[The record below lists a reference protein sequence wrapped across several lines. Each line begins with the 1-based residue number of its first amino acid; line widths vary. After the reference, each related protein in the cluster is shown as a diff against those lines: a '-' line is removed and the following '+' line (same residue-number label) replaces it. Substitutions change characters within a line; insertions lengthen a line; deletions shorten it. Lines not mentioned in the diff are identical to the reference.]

1 MYFGSNV
8 SSANLTT
15 NNILIQRLK
24 PPCGSTSL
32 EKQNR
37 SIDLSTGALVA
48 ILNIVEIIMI
58 AKIQLKKKIYEIILM
73 SLSVSDCLFG
83 FSNVIVSSIFLTQS
97 CKYRTLLEITYVT
110 YVLFILTSIFHLVF
124 IGVDR
129 ALIVLIP
136 FKYETIFTTKRLK
149 IGISLLWI
157 LALTI
162 GVSSYIVFELKTYG
176 NSATRLDPLISQNNT
191 IASRK
196 KVRPIRGRRF
206 QQSAQLV
213 LSIIIVIL
221 DLLMILCYLTI
232 IYHVSYKNSK
242 GMRIKRAEDQRLP
255 VLCVVIASVFVTFTL
270 PFAATRLYLGY
281 VPFWA
286 NYCLILN
293 SGMNSIVYF
302 FRKKIEIWQKRVF
315 KGSQNSSE
323 CFLNG
328 SDTQRKFF
336 MQQKRY
342 QNQSYR
348 P

>member
-1 MYFGSNV
+1 
-8 SSANLTT
+8 
-15 NNILIQRLK
+15 
-24 PPCGSTSL
+24 
-32 EKQNR
+32 
-37 SIDLSTGALVA
+37 
-48 ILNIVEIIMI
+48 
-58 AKIQLKKKIYEIILM
+58 M

-97 CKYRTLLEITYVT
+97 CKYRILLEITYVT

-124 IGVDR
+124 IAVDR
-129 ALIVLIP
+129 AMIVLIT

-162 GVSSYIVFELKTYG
+162 GVSSYIVFELKAYG
-176 NSATRLDPLISQNNT
+176 TSATRLDPLISQNNT

-196 KVRPIRGRRF
+196 KVGPIRRRRF
-206 QQSAQLV
+206 QQTAQLV

-221 DLLMILCYLTI
+221 DLLMILCYFTI
-232 IYHVSYKNSK
+232 IYHVSYKNRK
-242 GMRIKRAEDQRLP
+242 GMRTKRAEDQRLP

-302 FRKKIEIWQKRVF
+302 FRKKIEI
-315 KGSQNSSE
+315 
-323 CFLNG
+323 
-328 SDTQRKFF
+328 
-336 MQQKRY
+336 
-342 QNQSYR
+342 
-348 P
+348 